1 LEDPRDPTGAALSLS
16 GFSLSKLAEDSVVAI
31 VDGEDFVKVGV
42 PEDAELELELEL
54 ELDEWP
60 WA

>member
-1 LEDPRDPTGAALSLS
+1 MEDPSDPTGAALSLS

-54 ELDEWP
+54 ELDE
-60 WA
+60 

>member
-1 LEDPRDPTGAALSLS
+1 
-16 GFSLSKLAEDSVVAI
+16 VAI

-54 ELDEWP
+54 ELDE
-60 WA
+60 